1 MPFLSEADR
10 RSLLVL
16 ARRAIVGAVSLQKP
30 IENIPRAGVFAEKR
44 GVFVTLTLRG
54 RLRGCIGVVE
64 AFEPLGESIAR
75 CAASAALHDPR
86 FSPVRTEEV
95 HELQIELSLL
105 SPPEP
110 ILPEEIEIGKHGLL
124 ISQGSVRG
132 LLLPQVAS
140 EHKFGREQFLD
151 ETCRKAG
158 LDAKSWQEPE
168 TQISGFICEIFSEE
182 ETPGEPLPANG

>member
-16 ARRAIVGAVSLQKP
+16 ARRAIVGAVFLQKP
-30 IENIPRAGVFAEKR
+30 IEGIPRTGVFAEKR
-44 GVFVTLTLRG
+44 GVFVTLALRG
-54 RLRGCIGVVE
+54 RLRGCIGMVE

-75 CAASAALHDPR
+75 CAASAGLHDPR
-86 FSPVRTEEV
+86 FSPVRTEEL

-110 ILPEEIEIGKHGLL
+110 ILPEHIVIGKHGLL
-124 ISQGSVRG
+124 ISRGTRCG
-132 LLLPQVAS
+132 LLLPQVAA
-140 EHKFGREQFLD
+140 EHKFSREQFLD

-158 LDAKSWQEPE
+158 LDAKAWQEPE
-168 TQISGFICEIFSEE
+168 TQISGFFCEVFSEE
-182 ETPGEPLPANG
+182 ETSGATLPANG